1 MKKIIILMGVPGS
14 GKGTQARKLVQ
25 KFGFAHIST
34 GDLLRALDAD
44 PNGDKEDKTKLA
56 EMKAGRLV
64 ADDLI
69 YKLAFAEIKKNLD
82 IGKSVILDGAIRT
95 VEQAKKYEEFFVSL
109 NLGHEIIVI
118 EIKLSDE
125 TSYNRLTKRKV
136 CPACGFILPFSKEND
151 LKIDCPECGEKLIVR
166 KDDNPET
173 IEKRI
178 REQGNIAIEP
188 ILDYYREK
196 GELFTVDG
204 EEDIDN
210 VDEEVVKL
218 LL

>member
-1 MKKIIILMGVPGS
+1 MGVPGS